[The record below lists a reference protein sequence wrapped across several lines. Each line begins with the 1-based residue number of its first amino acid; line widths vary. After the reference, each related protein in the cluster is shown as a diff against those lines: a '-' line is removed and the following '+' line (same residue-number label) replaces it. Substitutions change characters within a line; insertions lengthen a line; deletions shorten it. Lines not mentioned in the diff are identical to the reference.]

1 TRLVTASYKRK
12 SETPFNNS
20 GSRVKR
26 FCFTQ
31 EGLISLPT
39 KGKAKTP
46 FNNSGSRVKTAIF
59 SIKSKMVDLW
69 GQGARRQ
76 TDFVQIRE
84 ALGPTIERGRASGNT
99 YLSKEKEFQHVSPPS
114 SCPARLLLEFHHSRK
129 VQRHVFD
136 PQRGIGHSE
145 AGSVAARAAALAQK
159 HQEEEPRL
167 FSDRQPN
174 MNLIHRDVKAFLRE
188 VGGNPREAR
197 YWLTQFQRASAAKS
211 PAFAVLEVDSSVFS
225 SRDRVH
231 SLASGL
237 SFLQRMDMKC
247 VVVMGLCEQACSRT
261 LMQRSQQLTEA
272 LLHQSAS
279 VLPLFSADYPPSVL
293 LDPSLLRWCLRCGT
307 LPLVSPVGRDG
318 CGRSVTLDP
327 PEVTAAIARALQ
339 PHKHRRV
346 SAIAA
351 LLQDLLSDSSSSFP
365 SSVITSADTLLTEL
379 FSHRGK
385 RAEPYS
391 SLEGIDVERLL
402 ALISKSFDKTLK
414 QDYIA
419 SLTGRL
425 HSPVNGGT
433 PYLDKFV
440 VSSSKQGQG
449 TSLILWECI
458 RRDLGKLFWRSRTSN
473 RITPWYF
480 KHCEGSF
487 NNGAW
492 TVFWFGLMDIRD
504 SYELV
509 EFTKHLPDSFHLT
522 PLS

>member
-1 TRLVTASYKRK
+1 MAQVRSRQSGFRALLTQESNCCGAPRSPGAPGKFSGTRS
-12 SETPFNNS
+12 SGSSEETP
-20 GSRVKR
+20 
-26 FCFTQ
+26 
-31 EGLISLPT
+31 
-39 KGKAKTP
+39 
-46 FNNSGSRVKTAIF
+46 
-59 SIKSKMVDLW
+59 
-69 GQGARRQ
+69 
-76 TDFVQIRE
+76 
-84 ALGPTIERGRASGNT
+84 
-99 YLSKEKEFQHVSPPS
+99 
-114 SCPARLLLEFHHSRK
+114 
-129 VQRHVFD
+129 
-136 PQRGIGHSE
+136 
-145 AGSVAARAAALAQK
+145 
-159 HQEEEPRL
+159 
-167 FSDRQPN
+167 
-174 MNLIHRDVKAFLRE
+174 
-188 VGGNPREAR
+188 EAR

-211 PAFAVLEVDSSVFS
+211 PTFAVLEVDSSVFS

-279 VLPLFSADYPPSVL
+279 VLPLFSAESFLLLHETPREQSILTMTVPQHLLSLPPFWPPTIAGWGAPSL
-293 LDPSLLRWCLRCGT
+293 GGPRPIAGWGPPDPSLGGGPPTHRWVGAPDPSLGGGPPTHRWVGGPRPIAGWGAPDPSLVTPPQCCWTPPSSGGLSAVGP

-327 PEVTAAIARALQ
+327 LAVTAAIARALQ
-339 PHKHRRV
+339 PHKVLDLVSLPSDLPALLSAGWLSPSELRRV

-379 FSHRGK
+379 FSHRGSGTIFK
-385 RAEPYS
+385 IGDPIHRYS

-402 ALISKSFDKTLK
+402 ALICKSFDKTLK

-419 SLTGRL
+419 SLAGRL
-425 HSPVNGGT
+425 HSV
-433 PYLDKFV
+433 YLSEGYSAAAIITLEPFV

>member
-1 TRLVTASYKRK
+1 MAQVRSRQSGFRALLTAG
-12 SETPFNNS
+12 E
-20 GSRVKR
+20 
-26 FCFTQ
+26 Q
-31 EGLISLPT
+31 L
-39 KGKAKTP
+39 
-46 FNNSGSRVKTAIF
+46 
-59 SIKSKMVDLW
+59 LW
-69 GQGARRQ
+69 G
-76 TDFVQIRE
+76 
-84 ALGPTIERGRASGNT
+84 
-99 YLSKEKEFQHVSPPS
+99 
-114 SCPARLLLEFHHSRK
+114 PAFTRSSRK

-159 HQEEEPRL
+159 HQEEEEQRL

-174 MNLIHRDVKAFLRE
+174 MNLIYRDVKAFLRE
-188 VGGNPREAR
+188 LGGNPREAR

-279 VLPLFSADYPPSVL
+279 VLPLFSAESFLLLQEAPGSSYPPSVL
-293 LDPSLLRWCLRCGT
+293 LDPSLLRWSLRCGT

-327 PEVTAAIARALQ
+327 LEVTAAIARALQ
-339 PHKHRRV
+339 PHKVMFLNEGGGLRTPGGKVLDLVSLPSDLPALLSAGWLSPSDLRRV

-351 LLQDLLSDSSSSFP
+351 LLQDLLSDASSSFP

-379 FSHRGK
+379 FSHRGSGTIFK
-385 RAEPYS
+385 IGDPIHRYS
-391 SLEGIDVERLL
+391 SLEGIDVQRLL
-402 ALISKSFDKTLK
+402 ALICKSFDKTLK

-419 SLTGRL
+419 SLAGRL
-425 HSPVNGGT
+425 HSVYLSEGYSAAAIITLEPVNGGT

-509 EFTKHLPDSFHLT
+509 EFTKQLPDSFHLT

>member
-1 TRLVTASYKRK
+1 MAQVRSRQSGFRALLTAA
-12 SETPFNNS
+12 E
-20 GSRVKR
+20 
-26 FCFTQ
+26 Q
-31 EGLISLPT
+31 L
-39 KGKAKTP
+39 
-46 FNNSGSRVKTAIF
+46 
-59 SIKSKMVDLW
+59 LW
-69 GQGARRQ
+69 G
-76 TDFVQIRE
+76 
-84 ALGPTIERGRASGNT
+84 
-99 YLSKEKEFQHVSPPS
+99 
-114 SCPARLLLEFHHSRK
+114 PAFTRSSRK

-145 AGSVAARAAALAQK
+145 AGSVPARAAALAQK
-159 HQEEEPRL
+159 HQEEEQRL

-174 MNLIHRDVKAFLRE
+174 MNLIYRDVKAFLRE

-237 SFLQRMDMKC
+237 SFLQRMDMQC

-279 VLPLFSADYPPSVL
+279 VLPLFSAESFLLLQETPGSSYPPSVL
-293 LDPSLLRWCLRCGT
+293 LDPSLLRWSLRCGT

-318 CGRSVTLDP
+318 GGRSVTLDP
-327 PEVTAAIARALQ
+327 LEVTAAIARALQ
-339 PHKHRRV
+339 PHKVMFVNEGGGLRTPGGKVLDLV
-346 SAIAA
+346 SLPSDLPA
-351 LLQDLLSDSSSSFP
+351 LLSAGWLSPSELRREKPREKPRAVRRRDHTESSGTIFKIGDP
-365 SSVITSADTLLTEL
+365 I
-379 FSHRGK
+379 HR
-385 RAEPYS
+385 YS

-402 ALISKSFDKTLK
+402 ALICKSFDKTLK

-425 HSPVNGGT
+425 HSVYLSEGYSAAAIITLEPVNGGT